1 MFKKILKELT
11 KKEVRLYAIFG
22 VLTSVLNVAL
32 FWVLCQIGL
41 VYFVANLITLIIV
54 KLTAYICNKN
64 FVFKSKCN
72 NLSELSKEFG
82 RFVIWRGLTM
92 LLDYFGL
99 IFLVEALGCDKTT
112 SKIFV
117 TILVIA
123 INYITGKNRVFKNR
137 QETD

>member
-72 NLSELSKEFG
+72 NFSELSKEFG

-99 IFLVEALGCDKTT
+99 IFLVEALGCDKTI